1 VARADEVAVAESLHT
16 AATQV
21 RDNRTDGAS
30 QLARNV
36 AAALE
41 RASARVPASPSD
53 RLRTIQQAAQA
64 FAAAR
69 PSMAA
74 VANTAARIWH
84 AGANDTVSDPASR
97 LRAIHRAARA
107 LRLESGSAA
116 GRILRHSRPLLPS
129 TLYTLSRSGTVEAVL
144 LTLGKERAAAESPR
158 IVVGESRPG
167 GEGVAAARALAPA
180 GWQVILVPDTA
191 CGLFIAEAAA
201 VVLGADSVRADGS
214 IVNKVGSYPLALVAH
229 AAGVPVYVLCETI
242 KIASP
247 DFPLHFEEMEP
258 RALLPDPIP
267 SVTARNVYF
276 DRTPAE
282 LITSVISEC
291 GPLTR
296 DGIARIAADAQAALT
311 TLSSPLDSH

>member
-1 VARADEVAVAESLHT
+1 VVARTEEAAVAESLHT
-16 AATQV
+16 AVIQV

-41 RASARVPASPSD
+41 RASARVPASASD
-53 RLRTIQQAAQA
+53 RLRTIQQASQA

-84 AGANDTVSDPASR
+84 AGTGAIDSDPASR
-97 LRAIHRAARA
+97 LRAIHRAART
-107 LRLESGSAA
+107 LRLDSGNAA
-116 GRILRHSRPLLPS
+116 ERILRHGRPLLPS
-129 TLYTLSRSGTVEAVL
+129 ALYALSRSGTVEAVL
-144 LTLGKERAAAESPR
+144 VSLGKEQAAAAESPR
-158 IVVGESRPG
+158 IVVSESRPG

-214 IVNKVGSYPLALVAH
+214 VINKVGSYPLALVAH

-242 KIASP
+242 KVASP
-247 DFPLHFEEMEP
+247 DFPLHFEEMDP
-258 RALLPDPIP
+258 RALLPDPTP
-267 SVTARNVYF
+267 GVTAYNVYF
-276 DRTPAE
+276 DHTPAE
-282 LITSVISEC
+282 LITSIISER

-296 DGIARIAADAQAALT
+296 DDIARIATDAQTALAALNAQ
-311 TLSSPLDSH
+311 